1 MVLPLLSSVLA
12 DPKLFK
18 NPDEFDPENFLDENG
33 VFKKNDGFFAFGVGK
48 IMVQVVCGLCELKTR
63 NLVAWG
69 GLAVDSKLLPLWRY
83 YVPLPAWVWFESD
96 PLLFSTL
103 S

>member
-1 MVLPLLSSVLA
+1 MVLPLLSSVLV

-48 IMVQVVCGLCELKTR
+48 IMVPI
-63 NLVAWG
+63 
-69 GLAVDSKLLPLWRY
+69 SLWIM
-83 YVPLPAWVWFESD
+83 
-96 PLLFSTL
+96 
-103 S
+103 